1 MRRDDITAASRN
13 TGRKIKNT
21 VNNCMPINK
30 HFNEMVEFFER
41 HKQSKLIQETDNF
54 NYPVDN

>member
-30 HFNEMVEFFER
+30 HFNEMVEFFE
-41 HKQSKLIQETDNF
+41 
-54 NYPVDN
+54 